1 MANPAPAPKALRFA
15 LFEIDLQA
23 GELRKSGARLKLQ
36 EQPLQILIALLLK
49 PGEVVT
55 REELRKKL
63 WDADTFVD
71 FEHSLGTAINKIRE
85 VLGDSAEKPRFIE
98 TLPRRGYR
106 FVAPVERIEGSVAPR
121 QEPPARVAKATRRS
135 RRAAT
140 WLAGLATASA
150 ILVLLAGLYIYRGW
164 RLSHAASSELLPR
177 SLAVLPL
184 VNLSRDPEQEY
195 FADGMTDELITDLA
209 QIRAL
214 RVISRTSAMQYKEAH
229 KSLGQIARELNV
241 EAIIE
246 GTVLRSGDKVRI
258 TAQLI
263 QVPNEKHLWARS
275 YEGDLRDVVALQDR
289 VAHDIAAQIRIEL
302 TPQDQA
308 RLGGSRPVDSQ
319 AYEAY
324 LKGRYYWDKMSIDG
338 FTEGRKYFQESVTR
352 DPDYAL
358 AYAGLSDSYQE
369 LSIWGALPPLEA
381 SPKSEAAAQKALSID
396 DSLAQAHAAL
406 GNAHF
411 LYDWKWSDAEREFKR
426 AVELDPQYA
435 TAHIEY
441 AVYLSAM
448 GRQEEAVAEAKQ
460 AHVLDPVSQTTNSL
474 QGLVYFLGRR
484 FDEAISQLQNTIA
497 LYPDTAINHD
507 MLAACYEQKKMYSEA
522 MDEYRKAGA
531 IGGLS
536 SHRLAALRQ
545 AFAASGFKGYLQEEL
560 KSETA
565 ESQRLHPYAS
575 ARLYARLGQR
585 DLAFHWLEKAYL
597 ARSHDIAFIKVHP
610 ELDNVRT
617 DPRFQDLLR
626 RVGFPQ

>member
-1 MANPAPAPKALRFA
+1 MENPSPGHKSLRFA
-15 LFEIDLQA
+15 LFEVDLQA
-23 GELRKSGARLKLQ
+23 GELRKSGVRLRLQ
-36 EQPLQILIALLLK
+36 DQPLQVLIALIQK

-55 REELRKKL
+55 REQLRKKL

-71 FEHSLGTAINKIRE
+71 FEHSLATAINKIRE
-85 VLGDSAEKPRFIE
+85 VLGDSAENPRFIE

-106 FVAPVERIEGSVAPR
+106 FIANVEDIDGSAASR
-121 QEPPARVAKATRRS
+121 QRAPARIATPTGRS
-135 RRAAT
+135 RQT
-140 WLAGLATASA
+140 NNWLAGLAAASA

-164 RLSHAASSELLPR
+164 RSSHAASSDSLPR

-184 VNLSRDPEQEY
+184 VNLSRDPDQEY
-195 FADGMTDELITDLA
+195 FADGMTDQLITDLA

-214 RVISRTSAMQYKEAH
+214 RIISRTSAMQYKAAH
-229 KSLGQIARELNV
+229 KSLGQIARDLNV

-302 TPQDQA
+302 TPQEQA
-308 RLGGSRPVDSQ
+308 RLGSSRLVDPQ

-338 FTEGRKYFQESVTR
+338 FTEGLKYFQQSVTR
-352 DPDYAL
+352 DPNYAL

-381 SPKSEAAAQKALSID
+381 SPNSEAAAQKALSID
-396 DSLAQAHAAL
+396 ESLAQAHAAL
-406 GNAHF
+406 GNANF
-411 LYDWKWSDAEREFKR
+411 LYDWKWTDAEHEFRR
-426 AVELDPQYA
+426 AIELDPHYA

-448 GRQEEAVAEAKQ
+448 GRQDEAVAEARQ
-460 AHVLDPVSQTTNSL
+460 AHTLDPVSQTTNSL
-474 QGLVYFLGRR
+474 EGLVYFLGRQ
-484 FDEAISQLQNTIA
+484 FDEAIRQLQNTIA

-507 MLAACYEQKKMYSEA
+507 MLAACYEQREMYREA
-522 MDEYRKAGA
+522 MDEYLKADG

-536 SHRLAALRQ
+536 SHRLASLRQ
-545 AFAASGFKGYLQEEL
+545 AFATLGFKGYLQEEL
-560 KSETA
+560 KSESA

-575 ARLYARLGQR
+575 ARLYVRLGQG

-610 ELDNVRT
+610 ELDNVRSDT
-617 DPRFQDLLR
+617 RFQDLMR

>member
-1 MANPAPAPKALRFA
+1 MENPSLGPRSLRFA

-23 GELRKSGARLKLQ
+23 GELRRSGVRLRLQ
-36 EQPLQILIALLLK
+36 DQPLQVLIALIQK

-71 FEHSLGTAINKIRE
+71 FEHSLATAINKIRE
-85 VLGDSAEKPRFIE
+85 VLGDSAENPRFIE

-106 FVAPVERIEGSVAPR
+106 FIAAVEGIDGTAASR
-121 QEPPARVAKATRRS
+121 QRAPARIAAATGRS
-135 RRAAT
+135 RQT
-140 WLAGLATASA
+140 SSLLAGLAAASA
-150 ILVLLAGLYIYRGW
+150 ILVLLGGLYIYRGW
-164 RLSHAASSELLPR
+164 RFSHAASSDPLPR

-184 VNLSRDPEQEY
+184 VNLSRDPDQEY
-195 FADGMTDELITDLA
+195 FADGMTDQLITDLA

-214 RVISRTSAMQYKEAH
+214 RVISRTSAMQYKDAH
-229 KSLGQIARELNV
+229 KSLEQIARDLNV

-246 GTVLRSGDKVRI
+246 GTVLRSGEKVRI

-263 QVPNEKHLWARS
+263 QVPTERHLWARS
-275 YEGDLRDVVALQDR
+275 YEEDLRDVVALQDR
-289 VAHDIAAQIRIEL
+289 VARDIAAQIRIEL

-308 RLGGSRPVDSQ
+308 RLGSRLVDPQ
-319 AYEAY
+319 AYETY

-338 FTEGRKYFQESVTR
+338 FNESLKYFQESVTR
-352 DPDYAL
+352 DPNYAL

-381 SPKSEAAAQKALSID
+381 SPKSESAARKALSID
-396 DSLAQAHAAL
+396 DGLAQAHASL
-406 GNAHF
+406 GNASF
-411 LYDWKWSDAEREFKR
+411 LYDWKWTDAEREFKR
-426 AVELDPQYA
+426 ALDLDPHYA

-448 GRQEEAVAEAKQ
+448 GRQDEAVAEARQ
-460 AHVLDPVSQTTNSL
+460 AHMLDPVSQTTNSL
-474 QGLVYFLGRR
+474 EGLVYFVGRR

-497 LYPDTAINHD
+497 LYPDTALNHD
-507 MLAACYEQKKMYSEA
+507 ILAACYEQKKLYREA
-522 MDEYRKAGA
+522 MDEYLKAHA
-531 IGGLS
+531 IGGFS

-545 AFAASGFKGYLQEEL
+545 AFATSGFKGYLQEEL

-575 ARLYARLGQR
+575 ARLYARLDQR

-617 DPRFQDLLR
+617 DSRFQDLMR